1 MFEEGWCHY
10 VTVTDLTGRAVG
22 SVMGMD
28 CVKEMNNLSL
38 TVLL

>member
-1 MFEEGWCHY
+1 MKLLQILQARPLC
-10 VTVTDLTGRAVG
+10 